1 MKTLFALLAF
11 AIVGAAP
18 ASARPARTAH
28 LHASRQERP
37 SMVHPHDAN
46 AYQRPWIEE
55 NNNLNPDFQLGGSW

>member
-1 MKTLFALLAF
+1 MKTLFAPRALAT
-11 AIVGAAP
+11 VGAAP

-46 AYQRPWIEE
+46 VYQRPWIEE
-55 NNNLNPDFQLGGSW
+55 NSNLNPDFQLGSN